1 MGQKDEIVW
10 LDSPN
15 HRFSVKVAWEQLR
28 IHHQMVE
35 WHGVVQECNQDIRF
49 FYGWLSN
56 KSSQLKIDFVGL
68 VYMVPIDAHFVS
80 ATMKITTTCSL
91 NAPILKRSGAMFV
104 TNVTFQ
110 EWEKAGMNGF
120 DGPLSCYWM
129 SRSSNLF
136 FDQIECIIRNKLDLM
151 RNVLPTDENKRIQ
164 RTWRVNNIDS

>member
-1 MGQKDEIVW
+1 MEKNAKVNVLIHNLEWKIPTTQAIGWHPIVEAIPSNSNPKMGQKDEIVW

-56 KSSQLKIDFVGL
+56 KNSQLKIDFVGL

-80 ATMKITTTCSL
+80 ATMKITTTCSF
-91 NAPILKRSGAMFV
+91 NAPILKRSGGMFV
-104 TNVTFQ
+104 TDVTFQ
-110 EWEKAGMNGF
+110 E
-120 DGPLSCYWM
+120 
-129 SRSSNLF
+129 
-136 FDQIECIIRNKLDLM
+136 
-151 RNVLPTDENKRIQ
+151 
-164 RTWRVNNIDS
+164 